1 MYFDTLDCY
10 ILLKKLSYY
19 GVVGVDLT
27 LFKKYLTEQC
37 PYVQFNHLMI
47 AVHQKKILGGQI
59 TLKNQK
65 SYFLYYQDIQYN
77 LNLKYVHIPS

>member
-1 MYFDTLDCY
+1 MYFDTLDYY

-47 AVHQKKILGGQI
+47 AVHQKKILGG
-59 TLKNQK
+59 
-65 SYFLYYQDIQYN
+65 
-77 LNLKYVHIPS
+77 